1 MLQRNS
7 EMIAKLSDPRD
18 SDQKMRFQNSEYV
31 ASKIEFTNI
40 IRMINVEEQFIYH
53 GKIEWFKRIGQGNVT
68 PDL

>member
-1 MLQRNS
+1 
-7 EMIAKLSDPRD
+7 
-18 SDQKMRFQNSEYV
+18 MRFQNSEYV

-40 IRMINVEEQFIYH
+40 IRMRNVEEQFVYH